1 MARAE
6 SVDEP
11 LAERG
16 GALAEFGAAAG
27 REETMA
33 RAELVDRAMWPARA
47 RAALGRLPAGAVEEA
62 RASVRRGL
70 ESAGAVEDRRAW
82 LDNIWLEA
90 RLVAPLLLEEDWPSP
105 APPVPVED
113 GAVHADLAGPD
124 LEAFSRLWST
134 LTVEPYKREVAAEGL
149 PVEPGERSVEGM
161 AAERLAAEA
170 QVWRLPVTPY
180 RCLADATR
188 ALSAA
193 PDRLTPP
200 SIAAASRVR
209 RDGPMTPDDGA
220 PSQVRVPRGDGA
232 TIRVRKDEP
241 ARRWRGRD
249 QPLVVDLTALWAGPL
264 ATALLADLGA
274 DVVKV
279 DPAARPDGLARHR
292 AFHHHLNSAKQVVDL
307 DLRDDSDRRRFE
319 ALLDRADLLIDS
331 FSRRVMPNFGYG
343 RPALAA
349 RWPRLAALSI
359 TAFPA
364 SAAEA
369 DWIAYGP
376 GVHAAMGLGDRGPGR
391 SFDPAPVAYP
401 DALAGLAAFASAAE
415 LLARGPSAPASA
427 EVSLAATVTPL
438 TRLAAGV
445 GGYLR
450 APLPRIAST
459 VG

>member
-1 MARAE
+1 MMSDE
-6 SVDEP
+6 FVD
-11 LAERG
+11 
-16 GALAEFGAAAG
+16 GAA
-27 REETMA
+27 RH
-33 RAELVDRAMWPARA
+33 ARA

-70 ESAGAVEDRRAW
+70 GSAGAVEDRRAW
-82 LDNIWLEA
+82 LDDIWLEA

-134 LTVEPYKREVAAEGL
+134 LTVEPCKREVAAEGL

-274 DVVKV
+274 EVVKV

-331 FSRRVMPNFGYG
+331 FSRRVMPNFGYSS
-343 RPALAA
+343 PALAA

-364 SAAEA
+364 SAPEA

-376 GVHAAMGLGDRGPGR
+376 GVHAAMGLGDRGPDPRR
-391 SFDPAPVAYP
+391 SFEPAPVAYP
-401 DALAGLAAFASAAE
+401 DALAGLAAFAAAAE
-415 LLARGPSAPASA
+415 LLARGPSAPAGA
-427 EVSLAATVTPL
+427 EVSLAAAVTPL
-438 TRLAAGV
+438 TRLAAAKTLNAGCLVAVESPRPKTSESGGV
-445 GGYLR
+445 LGG
-450 APLPRIAST
+450 AS
-459 VG
+459 

>member
-6 SVDEP
+6 SVD
-11 LAERG
+11 G
-16 GALAEFGAAAG
+16 AAG
-27 REETMA
+27 REGAMA
-33 RAELVDRAMWPARA
+33 LADFADGTVGPEWAVMPDEFADEAAWPARVL
-47 RAALGRLPAGAVEEA
+47 AALGQLPAGTVEEA

-70 ESAGAVEDRRAW
+70 EAAGAVEDRRAW
-82 LDNIWLEA
+82 LDDVWLEA
-90 RLVAPLLLEEDWPSP
+90 RLVAPLLFEEDWPLP
-105 APPVPVED
+105 APPLPVED

-134 LTVEPYKREVAAEGL
+134 LTVEPYRREVAAEGL
-149 PVEPGERSVEGM
+149 PVEPSERSDRR
-161 AAERLAAEA
+161 ATAERLAAEA

-180 RCLADATR
+180 RRLADAAR

-193 PDRLTPP
+193 PNRPIPP
-200 SIAAASRVR
+200 SIAAASQVR
-209 RDGPMTPDDGA
+209 RDGPMAPDDGA
-220 PSQVRVPRGDGA
+220 PSQVRVPRDDGA
-232 TIRVRKDEP
+232 TSRVRKDEP

-274 DVVKV
+274 EVVKV
-279 DPAARPDGLARHR
+279 DPVARPDGLARHR
-292 AFHHHLNSAKQVVDL
+292 AFHHHLNLAKQVVDL

-391 SFDPAPVAYP
+391 SFEPAPVAYP

-415 LLARGPSAPASA
+415 LLARGPSAPAGA
-427 EVSLAATVTPL
+427 EVSLAAAIAPL
-438 TRLAAGV
+438 TRLV
-445 GGYLR
+445 M
-450 APLPRIAST
+450 
-459 VG
+459 

>member
-1 MARAE
+1 M
-6 SVDEP
+6 
-11 LAERG
+11 
-16 GALAEFGAAAG
+16 
-27 REETMA
+27 
-33 RAELVDRAMWPARA
+33 
-47 RAALGRLPAGAVEEA
+47 
-62 RASVRRGL
+62 
-70 ESAGAVEDRRAW
+70 
-82 LDNIWLEA
+82 
-90 RLVAPLLLEEDWPSP
+90 
-105 APPVPVED
+105 
-113 GAVHADLAGPD
+113 HADLAGPD

-134 LTVEPYKREVAAEGL
+134 LIVEPHKREVAAEGL
-149 PVEPGERSVEGM
+149 PVELSERSDRG
-161 AAERLAAEA
+161 ATAERLAAEA

-180 RCLADATR
+180 RRLTEATR
-188 ALSAA
+188 ALAAA
-193 PDRLTPP
+193 PDRLTPR
-200 SIAAASRVR
+200 SVAAGLA
-209 RDGPMTPDDGA
+209 G
-220 PSQVRVPRGDGA
+220 
-232 TIRVRKDEP
+232 
-241 ARRWRGRD
+241 RWRGRD

-274 DVVKV
+274 EVVKV
-279 DPAARPDGLARHR
+279 DPVARPDGLARHR

-319 ALLDRADLLIDS
+319 ALLDQADLLIDS

-364 SAAEA
+364 SAAET

-401 DALAGLAAFASAAE
+401 DALAGLAAFAAAAE
-415 LLARGPSAPASA
+415 LLARGPGAPAST
-427 EVSLAATVTPL
+427 EVSLAAAIAPL

>member
-1 MARAE
+1 M
-6 SVDEP
+6 
-11 LAERG
+11 
-16 GALAEFGAAAG
+16 ALADFADGTVGPEWAVMPDEFADEAA
-27 REETMA
+27 
-33 RAELVDRAMWPARA
+33 WPARA
-47 RAALGRLPAGAVEEA
+47 RAALGRLPAGTVEEA

-70 ESAGAVEDRRAW
+70 EATGAVEDRRAW
-82 LDNIWLEA
+82 LNDVWLEA
-90 RLVAPLLLEEDWPSP
+90 RLVAPLVLEEDWPPP

-124 LEAFSRLWST
+124 LEAFGRLRSALAVKSGKW
-134 LTVEPYKREVAAEGL
+134 EVAAEGL

-180 RCLADATR
+180 RRLADATR
-188 ALSAA
+188 ALAVA
-193 PDRLTPP
+193 PDRPTQP
-200 SIAAASRVR
+200 SIAAASQVR

-220 PSQVRVPRGDGA
+220 PSQVRMPRGDGA

-241 ARRWRGRD
+241 ARRRRGRD

-274 DVVKV
+274 EVVKV

-359 TAFPA
+359 TAFPT
-364 SAAEA
+364 SVPEA

-376 GVHAAMGLGDRGPGR
+376 GVHAVMGLGDRGPGR

-401 DALAGLAAFASAAE
+401 DALAGLAAFAAAAE
-415 LLARGPSAPASA
+415 LLARGPGTPAST
-427 EVSLAATVTPL
+427 EVSLAAAVTPL
-438 TRLAAGV
+438 TRLV
-445 GGYLR
+445 M
-450 APLPRIAST
+450 
-459 VG
+459 

>member
-33 RAELVDRAMWPARA
+33 RAELVDGAAWPARA
-47 RAALGRLPAGAVEEA
+47 RAALGRLPAGTVEAA
-62 RASVRRGL
+62 RDSVRRGL
-70 ESAGAVEDRRAW
+70 EAAGAVEDRRAW
-82 LDNIWLEA
+82 LDDIWLET

-149 PVEPGERSVEGM
+149 PVEPGERNVEGM

-180 RCLADATR
+180 RRLADATR

-220 PSQVRVPRGDGA
+220 PSQVRMPRGDGA
-232 TIRVRKDEP
+232 TSRVRKDEP

-274 DVVKV
+274 EVVKV

-331 FSRRVMPNFGYG
+331 FSRRVMPNFGYD

-369 DWIAYGP
+369 DWIAYGS

-427 EVSLAATVTPL
+427 EVSLAAAVTPL
-438 TRLAAGV
+438 TRLV
-445 GGYLR
+445 M
-450 APLPRIAST
+450 
-459 VG
+459 

>member
-1 MARAE
+1 M
-6 SVDEP
+6 
-11 LAERG
+11 
-16 GALAEFGAAAG
+16 ALADFADGTVGPEWAVMPDEFADEAA
-27 REETMA
+27 
-33 RAELVDRAMWPARA
+33 WPARA
-47 RAALGRLPAGAVEEA
+47 RAALGRLPAGTVEEA

-70 ESAGAVEDRRAW
+70 EATGAVEDRRAW
-82 LDNIWLEA
+82 LNDVWLEA
-90 RLVAPLLLEEDWPSP
+90 RLVAPLVLEGDWPSP
-105 APPVPVED
+105 APPLPVED

-134 LTVEPYKREVAAEGL
+134 LTVEP
-149 PVEPGERSVEGM
+149 GERSVGGM

-180 RCLADATR
+180 RCLADAAR

-193 PDRLTPP
+193 PNRPTPP
-200 SIAAASRVR
+200 SIAAASQVR
-209 RDGPMTPDDGA
+209 KDGPMAPDDGA
-220 PSQVRVPRGDGA
+220 PSQVRVPRDDGA
-232 TIRVRKDEP
+232 TSRVRKDEP

-274 DVVKV
+274 EVVKV

-292 AFHHHLNSAKQVVDL
+292 AFHRQLNSAKQVVDL
-307 DLRDDSDRRRFE
+307 DLRDDSGRRRFE

-331 FSRRVMPNFGYG
+331 FSRRVMPNFGYS

-359 TAFPA
+359 TAFPT
-364 SAAEA
+364 SVPEA

-391 SFDPAPVAYP
+391 SFEPAPVAYP

-415 LLARGPSAPASA
+415 LLARGPSAPAGA
-427 EVSLAATVTPL
+427 EVSLAAAVTPL
-438 TRLAAGV
+438 TRLV
-445 GGYLR
+445 M
-450 APLPRIAST
+450 
-459 VG
+459 

>member
-1 MARAE
+1 M
-6 SVDEP
+6 VP
-11 LAERG
+11 
-16 GALAEFGAAAG
+16 AEFVDGAA
-27 REETMA
+27 
-33 RAELVDRAMWPARA
+33 WPARA
-47 RAALGRLPAGAVEEA
+47 RAALGRLPTGTVEEA

-70 ESAGAVEDRRAW
+70 EAAGMVEDRPAW
-82 LDNIWLEA
+82 LDDIWLEA
-90 RLVAPLLLEEDWPSP
+90 RLVAPLVLEEDWPSP
-105 APPVPVED
+105 APPLPVED

-134 LTVEPYKREVAAEGL
+134 LIVEPHKREVAAEGL
-149 PVEPGERSVEGM
+149 PVELSERSDRG
-161 AAERLAAEA
+161 ATAERLAAEA

-180 RCLADATR
+180 RHLTEATR
-188 ALSAA
+188 ALAAA
-193 PDRLTPP
+193 PDRLTPR
-200 SIAAASRVR
+200 SVAAGLA
-209 RDGPMTPDDGA
+209 G
-220 PSQVRVPRGDGA
+220 
-232 TIRVRKDEP
+232 
-241 ARRWRGRD
+241 RWRGRD

-274 DVVKV
+274 EVVKV
-279 DPAARPDGLARHR
+279 DPVARPDGLARHR

-307 DLRDDSDRRRFE
+307 DLRDNSDRRRFE

-401 DALAGLAAFASAAE
+401 DALAGLSAFATAAE
-415 LLARGPSAPASA
+415 LLARGPSAPAST
-427 EVSLAATVTPL
+427 EVSLAAAVTPL
-438 TRLAAGV
+438 TRLV
-445 GGYLR
+445 M
-450 APLPRIAST
+450 
-459 VG
+459 

>member
-1 MARAE
+1 MARTE
-6 SVDEP
+6 LVEGTVGR
-11 LAERG
+11 E
-16 GALAEFGAAAG
+16 GAMSPAEFG
-27 REETMA
+27 
-33 RAELVDRAMWPARA
+33 DRAIWPARA
-47 RAALGRLPAGAVEEA
+47 RAALGWLPAGTIEA
-62 RASVRRGL
+62 ARVSVRRGL

-82 LDNIWLEA
+82 LDDIWLEA

-105 APPVPVED
+105 APPVPVGD

-149 PVEPGERSVEGM
+149 PVEPGERRVGGM
-161 AAERLAAEA
+161 AERLAAEA

-180 RCLADATR
+180 RHLADATR
-188 ALSAA
+188 VLVAA
-193 PDRLTPP
+193 PDRLTQP
-200 SIAAASRVR
+200 SIAAASQVR
-209 RDGPMTPDDGA
+209 RDGPMAPDDGA

-232 TIRVRKDEP
+232 TSRVRKDEP

-274 DVVKV
+274 EVVKV

-307 DLRDDSDRRRFE
+307 DLRDASDRRRFE

-415 LLARGPSAPASA
+415 LLARGPGAPAST
-427 EVSLAATVTPL
+427 EVSLAAAVTPL
-438 TRLAAGV
+438 TRLAGQRLLRGDV
-445 GGYLR
+445 GG
-450 APLPRIAST
+450 
-459 VG
+459 G